1 MRDFVENQRLELCN
15 QFELLTGPTATNS
28 GNSVSDVV
36 DINWVA
42 SPEIEAGVWET
53 KLMTKFDDMIS
64 HFDTPRD
71 EYDRRTGRRTK
82 LQ

>member
-36 DINWVA
+36 DIN
-42 SPEIEAGVWET
+42 
-53 KLMTKFDDMIS
+53 
-64 HFDTPRD
+64 
-71 EYDRRTGRRTK
+71 
-82 LQ
+82 